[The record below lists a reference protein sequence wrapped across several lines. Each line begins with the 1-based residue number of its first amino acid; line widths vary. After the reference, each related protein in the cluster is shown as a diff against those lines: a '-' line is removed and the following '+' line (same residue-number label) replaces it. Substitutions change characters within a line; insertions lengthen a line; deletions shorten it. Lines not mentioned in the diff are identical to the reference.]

1 MVEKN
6 KVRTINFPNWAQ
18 VVIVVLLLGLL
29 LYFLPI
35 SLPFEKYIYVIA
47 ISVTVSI
54 TELLTRY
61 SKPFLMFQ
69 VWAVWVYILVNIVSG
84 CLAYFLIVHY
94 QLLSPK
100 EWDEASGSIVNGKAD
115 HVLEVFTAGL
125 GSLFILRSSFGK
137 IKLKNGESLD
147 LGLGSII
154 NLLLRWSEK
163 EFDTIAAQRD
173 MFEIKDIMKPVV
185 FKLGEKD
192 LPLICLGLM
201 KSIDANDTEMLGK
214 EIAAI
219 DKTAKSEM
227 VKSYMMGT
235 KLYDVAGLDL
245 LKKSVQIYMEIGD
258 NIPDSLLKGLSSK
271 LRNKIKK

>member
-1 MVEKN
+1 MIFTKMVEKN

-163 EFDTIAAQRD
+163 EFDTIAAQRAD
-173 MFEIKDIMKPVV
+173 LVRRKIAYLQRLKFEESKI
-185 FKLGEKD
+185 
-192 LPLICLGLM
+192 PLLEVESKKIL
-201 KSIDANDTEMLGK
+201 DND
-214 EIAAI
+214 
-219 DKTAKSEM
+219 
-227 VKSYMMGT
+227 
-235 KLYDVAGLDL
+235 
-245 LKKSVQIYMEIGD
+245 
-258 NIPDSLLKGLSSK
+258 
-271 LRNKIKK
+271 